1 MGTAQF
7 DFNGELAII
16 SGASRGIGRQMAI
29 SFAKAGATVIAVD
42 RDLVALKQTSA
53 ATTTISS
60 GSIVPFQLDIRDS
73 RQVVKLMEFVNENYG
88 KLDILIN
95 NAAVAP
101 KRSLREYPE
110 SLWEKVYD
118 INCKGTFLMTQ
129 SAAENMIHHSTA
141 GRIVN
146 ISSGAAIKGG
156 CGSTAYASSRAA

>member
-118 INCKGTFLMTQ
+118 IN
-129 SAAENMIHHSTA
+129 
-141 GRIVN
+141 
-146 ISSGAAIKGG
+146 
-156 CGSTAYASSRAA
+156 